1 MPNHPPLK
9 SAENKPRILGIS
21 SFTQKY
27 SSMIPKRE
35 IGSPYDKH
43 LQKSAVKVS
52 EIEKLLEK
60 KPGTNR
66 LKQGSAEAI
75 RNIINR

>member
-1 MPNHPPLK
+1 MPNNPPLK
-9 SAENKPRILGIS
+9 SAENKPRILGTS

-27 SSMIPKRE
+27 GSMIPKRE
-35 IGSPYDKH
+35 IGSPYDIH
-43 LQKSAVKVS
+43 LQQSAVKVQQV
-52 EIEKLLEK
+52 KKHLGK

-75 RNIINR
+75 RNIINK